1 MFGLHRPGVRSF
13 EPEWAG
19 TWDFLDLV
27 RAKSDANGASAR
39 PRLEATDL
47 WGMHLVDRTTFHS
60 EAVTDVSQPSLLTGG
75 RGSAGSL
82 RHRSLRRDQR
92 LFWRRAFVLAV
103 NVVTLG
109 MIAAGVS
116 MVLGNNG
123 WTVAEAIILG
133 CVLLSAPWTVLG
145 FWNAAIGSY
154 LIAFKRDPVREV
166 AEFWSPHLDERP
178 ISSPTAVT
186 MTIRNEDP
194 ERAFARLLAIRQS
207 LDQTGAGDRFDVF
220 VLSDTDEA
228 DVARREEEL
237 FAEFE
242 RELAGQGKAHY
253 RRREDRTGY
262 KAGNVWDFVERWGS
276 NYDFMVPLDADS
288 AMSGQAIKKLIAAME
303 VNPRIGILQSL
314 VVGAPSQSAFA
325 RLFQFGMRHGMRSFT
340 LGSAWW
346 QGDCGPFWGH
356 NAVIR
361 VRPFRSHCELPVL
374 PGKAPLGGH
383 LLSHDQVEAVMM
395 RRGGYDVRVVPVE
408 SESFEENPVTLID
421 YMQRDQRWCN
431 GNMQYWSLFGM
442 KGLPVVSRA
451 QIVQA
456 FMMYLASPAWMTMV
470 AMAIY
475 VTLYEQ
481 TGAFNHELALGL
493 FAAMMFMSL
502 APKIAGGLFVFFNRK
517 DVARY
522 GGRMKFGGAM
532 LLEILFSMLIA
543 PIVAFR
549 ISVFLVGLV
558 FGQKISWGGQSRDAY
573 RVAFGDAVANFW
585 APTAFG
591 AIITY
596 LLAVNAP
603 AALPWALPVV
613 AGLLLSIPIAM
624 LTSTRF
630 LGSMFVGHGLAA
642 VPEEISKPA
651 LLQAIDAWGGEI
663 RRRALLKQAT

>member
-1 MFGLHRPGVRSF
+1 M
-13 EPEWAG
+13 A
-19 TWDFLDLV
+19 
-27 RAKSDANGASAR
+27 
-39 PRLEATDL
+39 
-47 WGMHLVDRTTFHS
+47 DRTRFHS
-60 EAVTDVSQPSLLTGG
+60 EAVSDVTQPSLLTGG

-92 LFWRRAFVLAV
+92 LFWRRVFVLTA
-103 NVVTLG
+103 NLITMGL
-109 MIAAGVS
+109 IATGVWI
-116 MVLGNNG
+116 VLGNNG
-123 WTVAEAIILG
+123 WTTAEAVILG
-133 CVLLSAPWTVLG
+133 CVLMSAPWTVLG

-154 LIAFKRDPVREV
+154 LIAVKRDPVREV
-166 AEFWSPHLDERP
+166 AEFWTPHLDDRP
-178 ISSPTAVT
+178 ITSPTAVT

-207 LDQTGAGDRFDVF
+207 LEETGFGDRFDVF
-220 VLSDTDEA
+220 VLSDTDMPA
-228 DVARREEEL
+228 VASQEEQL
-237 FAEFE
+237 FADFE
-242 RELAGQGKAHY
+242 NDLAGQGKAFY

-262 KAGNVWDFVERWGS
+262 KAGNVWDFVERWGG

-288 AMSGQAIKKLIAAME
+288 AMSGQAIKKLVAAME

-314 VVGAPSQSAFA
+314 VVGAPSLSAFA

-361 VRPFRSHCELPVL
+361 VRPFRSHCALPVL

-383 LLSHDQVEAVMM
+383 LLSHDQVEAVLM

-408 SESFEENPVTLID
+408 TESFEENPVTLID

-456 FMMYLASPAWMTMV
+456 FMMYLASPAWMLMV

-481 TGAFNHELALGL
+481 TGTFNHELALGL
-493 FAAMMFMSL
+493 FATMMFMSL
-502 APKIAGGLFVFFNRK
+502 APKIAGGLFVLFDGK
-517 DVARY
+517 EVARY
-522 GGRMKFGGAM
+522 GGRMKFASAM
-532 LLEILFSMLIA
+532 LLEIAFSMLIA
-543 PIVAFR
+543 PVVAFR
-549 ISVFLVGLV
+549 ISVFLVGLA
-558 FGQKISWGGQSRDAY
+558 FGKKISWGGQSRDAY
-573 RVAFGDAVANFW
+573 RVTFGDAVANFW

-613 AGLLLSIPIAM
+613 AGLLLSIPLAM
-624 LTSTRF
+624 VTSTQSLGRF
-630 LGSMFVGHGLAA
+630 FVKHRLAA

-651 LLQAIDAWGGEI
+651 LLFSIDRWSGRI
-663 RRRALLKQAT
+663 RGRASHKIAA